1 MNMPMWFSN
10 LAFWSAQVALLVAAA
25 GFLPRVFQIRQPRV
39 LLAYWRSLLA
49 ISLVLPFA
57 QPWHRTQ
64 NIGTINVAPEFVRD
78 IPLSGPA
85 VPHWHFPGGQ
95 LIAEIAAIA
104 ILVGIAARFAILA
117 LGLLRLRR
125 MRQASL
131 PISAVSESY
140 GILEEM
146 RARVD
151 ASAEFR
157 ISADVDS
164 PVTFGFAAP
173 VILLP
178 ERFPSLD
185 ARFQSAIACHELLHV
200 RRRDWAHHL
209 AEEILRAVLWFHPA
223 FAWLIGRVR
232 LVREQVVDL
241 EVVKLTNAPKVY
253 VETLLEFSISR
264 DRVRAIPAPPFL
276 RERQLTERVALM
288 LKEVRMSRT
297 RLIASLTVIA
307 ACIALAAS
315 AAFWAFPL
323 KASPRAAQ
331 NPSQSAVAPRV
342 SDDVTSGT
350 PGEGR
355 VAQQPAEAG
364 SKIVVADL
372 RIEGKVSDVDA
383 VRARILKGLQGRE
396 FDRDSK
402 WLAEI
407 TEINIRRDF
416 QDRGYF
422 KVVAHDPEAQPL
434 DSAKYQML
442 VIIHLDEG
450 EQYRTGEISIASNDP
465 DRALVITAEELRQQ
479 FHLRTGDLF
488 NVEQLRNGFE
498 GVKRLYDA
506 RGYVDETMVPM
517 FQIDEKNDSI
527 ATTMR
532 VDQGNQYRVGKF
544 EVRGVDAGTQK
555 LLESRMRSGDIF
567 NPILLEEIF
576 EQGKAAT
583 GTNVSFQVAVETT
596 RHIEARTFD
605 VLIDFSPA
613 ATLHTN

>member
-10 LAFWSAQVALLVAAA
+10 LAFWSAQVLLLVAAA
-25 GFLPRVFQIRQPRV
+25 GLLPRVFQIRQPRV
-39 LLAYWRSLLA
+39 LLVYWRALLA
-49 ISLVLPFA
+49 ISLLLPFA

-64 NIGTINVAPEFVRD
+64 NTSTINVAPD
-78 IPLSGPA
+78 IVSEIPVSGPA

-104 ILVGIAARFAILA
+104 ILAGIAARFAILA
-117 LGLLRLRR
+117 LGLLKLRR

-131 PISAVSESY
+131 PISAVSESC

-146 RARVD
+146 RARVN

-178 ERFPSLD
+178 ERFPSMD

-200 RRRDWAHHL
+200 RRHDWAHHL
-209 AEEILRAVLWFHPA
+209 AEEIFRSVFWFHPA

-232 LVREQVVDL
+232 LAREQVVDL
-241 EVVKLTNAPKVY
+241 EVVKFTNAPKVY
-253 VETLLEFSISR
+253 VETLLEFAIGR

-276 RERQLTERVALM
+276 RARQLTERVALM
-288 LKEVRMSRT
+288 LKEVRMSRK
-297 RLIASLTVIA
+297 RLIASLITIGS
-307 ACIALAAS
+307 CIALSLS
-315 AAFWAFPL
+315 AAVWAFPL

-331 NPSQSAVAPRV
+331 ISPQTAVAPRV
-342 SDDVTSGT
+342 SGNVASGT
-350 PGEGR
+350 PGKGR
-355 VAQQPAEAG
+355 APQQTAETA

-383 VRARILKGLQGRE
+383 VRARILKGLEGRE

-407 TEINIRRDF
+407 TEINIRREF

-422 KVVAHDPEAQPL
+422 KVVARDPEAQPL
-434 DSAKYQML
+434 DSAKYRML

-450 EQYRTGEISIASNDP
+450 EQYRTGEISIVSNDP
-465 DRALVITAEELRQQ
+465 DRALVIPAEELRQQ

-506 RGYVDETMVPM
+506 RGYVDETMVPI
-517 FQIDEKNDSI
+517 FQIDEKNDSV

-532 VDQGNQYRVGKF
+532 VDQENQYRVGKF
-544 EVRGVDAGTQK
+544 EVRGLDTGTQR

-567 NPILLEEIF
+567 NSILLEEIF

-583 GTNVSFQVAVETT
+583 GTDVSFRVAVETT
-596 RHIEARTFD
+596 RLIEARTFD